1 MNIKTY
7 NKTPGALFDYSS
19 NYFKEI
25 NTILDNGTYLT
36 RKDDSIIRV
45 EKQSNIESKRG
56 EELLFYIR
64 MNKNDIFSLEN
75 PVPMKNI
82 PISNDN
88 INNLNNKIWYVLNS
102 NNPNFP
108 NGNEDYFLSQSDII
122 KIGNI
127 RLYVQ
132 DIHIKDK
139 QENQDN
145 IIKDN
150 NLIKYDINLLNKNGG
165 PIFNFYPGPKKY
177 YISFDEIKDK
187 DRGVICNFCTKK
199 ECNIDDPIITFCD
212 CKTYYHFKCLKESLK
227 KRIKKKENVN
237 KTVKNYYIKGLY
249 CEECK
254 ANFPLKFK
262 ITESEKTFE
271 LIDIIKPEKGN
282 YLILE
287 SLDCKIYYG
296 SIKLVFVIELLNEN
310 EITIGR
316 KKENDITICDPSIS
330 KEHAEISYRNGNILI
345 KNKNSKYGTLIL
357 VKKPIKIND
366 KLILIQIG
374 RTIIEARQM
383 RFGEFDKMKLKNVR
397 RHLPKKD

>member
-7 NKTPGALFDYSS
+7 NKTPGVLFDYSS

-75 PVPMKNI
+75 PVPLKNI

-102 NNPNFP
+102 NNPNIP
-108 NGNEDYFLSQSDII
+108 NGNEDYFLCQSDII
-122 KIGNI
+122 KMGNI
-127 RLYVQ
+127 HLYVQ

-139 QENQDN
+139 QENQDF

-150 NLIKYDINLLNKNGG
+150 NLNNYDIYLLNKNGG

-187 DRGVICNFCTKK
+187 VRGVICYFCTKK

-212 CKTYYHFKCLKESLK
+212 CKKYFHFKCLKESLK
-227 KRIKKKENVN
+227 KKIRIKENVN

-249 CEECK
+249 CEEYK

-262 ITESEKTFE
+262 IIECEKTFE